1 MLGQLLSECL
11 LWRRAGRLHGLGLIF
26 CTASIAFGAPTAA
39 QSALASAGKTGGL
52 TVRVDAGSGAPRLV
66 VNGRPVRPRM
76 FFGGPGS
83 APVRV
88 EPAGRAIE
96 FEFTAENDSQHT
108 GTLHFRFGQ
117 MPGDVFLDNIRIED
131 VTSDKNVTPV
141 SDFENGP
148 DAFSRAWTTW
158 PAGAANTVGT
168 VTVEPSAGENGT
180 AGLHVNLRRPTNGQ
194 WPDWH
199 IYHLPDLTIVRGNH
213 YRVSFWAR
221 AEPARDLTVALYRPG
236 NPFVHLGGPPGPFET
251 QIRMAAA
258 VGVDFVSFPVGM
270 PWPAPG
276 EGPDWSATDNA
287 CDQVIRANP
296 KALLLPRF
304 GADPPDWWRKAHP
317 DDVMTWEDGSH
328 QQHAVVAS
336 PLYRREAA
344 ARVAALVEHL
354 EDKFGDHMAGYHPCG
369 QNTGE
374 WFYQNTWEA
383 LLNGY
388 SPADTA
394 AWRAWL
400 QERYPTDTALQSS
413 WHDPAA
419 TLKNA
424 VVPTPAQRRASPKG
438 ILRDPATEQRLIDF
452 AEFQQQA
459 MADLVCELA
468 RAARQASHGRKLVT
482 FFYGYLFEFGPIR
495 LGPSTCGHY
504 ALRRVLD
511 CPDIDLLC
519 SPISYFDRGIGGSG
533 PAMTAAESV
542 ALAGKMW
549 LFEDDTRTYLGS
561 GEFPGKYDGA
571 KDLAETQTMLVR
583 NVAQEATRNFA
594 TWWMDLGMTGWFNDK
609 RMWDE
614 MERLGPVDRVFLAK
628 PIPYQPE
635 VAAIIDERS
644 MLLTSASAW
653 TVTEPG
659 IYQVRR
665 PLARMGAPYG
675 QYMLDDVV
683 RGRVPSRLCVFL
695 NAWQLSSTQRGMLL
709 TNTRNACRV
718 WCYTPGLY
726 DGDHTSP
733 EAMRELTGFRL
744 VRVSPAKARATPT
757 APGRELGLH
766 TSFGVEASVTPLLA
780 AGDASLAE
788 TLATYPDGT
797 AAVALRKTS
806 TGWSLF
812 VGAPGL
818 TSDLLRLA
826 ARKAGVHLY
835 TETDC
840 NVYANGPIVALH
852 AAQDG
857 TVMLDTGRRGAVH
870 DALTGNFVA
879 DGPRI
884 TLPMKKG
891 DTRVLRQALP

>member
-1 MLGQLLSECL
+1 MFGRLLSECL
-11 LWRRAGRLHGLGLIF
+11 LWRCGPRLDGLILF
-26 CTASIAFGAPTAA
+26 AASFAVAAPTGA
-39 QSALASAGKTGGL
+39 QSALAHSGKTGGL
-52 TVRVDAGSGAPRLV
+52 TVRVEAGSGAPRLV

-83 APVRV
+83 VPLRV
-88 EPAGRAIE
+88 EPAGRAFE
-96 FEFTAENDSQHT
+96 FEFTAEDDSQHT

-117 MPGDVFLDNIRIED
+117 VPGDVFLDNIRIED
-131 VTSDKNVTPV
+131 VTSGKDVTPV

-148 DAFSRAWTTW
+148 EAFSRAWTTW
-158 PAGAANTVGT
+158 PPGAANTVGT
-168 VTVEPSAGENGT
+168 VTVEPAVGEKLTG
-180 AGLHVNLRRPTNGQ
+180 GLHVNLRRPANDK

-199 IYHLPDLTIVRGNH
+199 IYHLPDLPLVRGNH

-221 AEPARDLTVALYRPG
+221 AEPPRDLMVALYRPG
-236 NPFVHLGGPPGPFET
+236 NPFVRLGGPPGPFES
-251 QIRMAAA
+251 QIKMAAA
-258 VGVDFVSFPVGM
+258 AGVDFVSFPVGM
-270 PWPAPG
+270 PWPQPG
-276 EGPDWSATDNA
+276 EAADWSATDQA
-287 CDQVIRANP
+287 CEQVLRANP

-304 GADPPDWWRKAHP
+304 GADPPDWWLKTHP
-317 DDVMTWEDGSH
+317 DEVMTWEDGSH
-328 QQHAVVAS
+328 QQQAVVAS
-336 PLYRREAA
+336 PLYRRDAA

-354 EDKFGDHMAGYHPCG
+354 EDKFGDHTAGYHPCG

-388 SPADTA
+388 APADTA

-400 QERYPTDTALQSS
+400 KARYRTDASLRGS
-413 WHDPAA
+413 WHDPSA
-419 TLKNA
+419 TLNDA
-424 VVPTPAQRRASPKG
+424 AVPTPAQRRASPNG
-438 ILRDPATEQRLIDF
+438 ILRDPETEQPLIDF
-452 AEFQQQA
+452 AQFQQQA

-468 RAARQASHGRKLVT
+468 RAARRASQGRKLVA

-519 SPISYFDRGIGGSG
+519 SPISYFDRGIGGSA

-571 KDLAETQTMLVR
+571 KNLAETQTLLVR

-594 TWWMDLGMTGWFNDK
+594 TWWMDLGMTGWFNDQ

-614 MERLGPVDRVFLAK
+614 MEQLAAVDHVFLAR
-628 PIPYQPE
+628 PVPYRPE
-635 VAAIIDERS
+635 VAAVIDEHS
-644 MLLTSASAW
+644 MLLTSASAS
-653 TVTEPG
+653 TVTDPG

-665 PLARMGAPYG
+665 PLARIGAPYG

-683 RGRVPSRLCVFL
+683 RGRVHSRLYIFL
-695 NAWQLSSTQRGMLL
+695 NAWQLSRSQRRMLL
-709 TNTRNACRV
+709 ANTENGCCV
-718 WCYTPGLY
+718 WCYAPGLY
-726 DGDHTSP
+726 DGDRTSP
-733 EAMRELTGFRL
+733 EAVREITAFRL
-744 VRVSPAKARATPT
+744 VRVSPRQARATPT
-757 APGRELGLH
+757 APGRNLGLQN
-766 TSFGVEASVTPLLA
+766 SFGVEGTVTPLFA
-780 AGDASLAE
+780 AADATPAE

-806 TGWSLF
+806 TGWSMF
-812 VGAPGL
+812 VGTPGL
-818 TSDLLRLA
+818 TADLLRVA

-840 NVYANGPIVALH
+840 IVYANGPIVALH
-852 AAQDG
+852 APDDG
-857 TVMLDTGRRGAVH
+857 PVTLDTGHRGAVH
-870 DALTGNFVA
+870 DALTGLFVA

-891 DTRVLRQALP
+891 DTRVLLQALP

>member
-1 MLGQLLSECL
+1 MFARFLSAGLLGR
-11 LWRRAGRLHGLGLIF
+11 WAGRLHGLGLTLY
-26 CTASIAFGAPTAA
+26 TASLALAAPSAA
-39 QSALASAGKTGGL
+39 QSAPASAGKTGEL
-52 TVRVDAGSGAPRLV
+52 TVRVDASSGAPRLV

-83 APVRV
+83 APLRIEPIGRV
-88 EPAGRAIE
+88 VE
-96 FEFTAENDSQHT
+96 FEFTAENDSKDT

-117 MPGDVFLDNIRIED
+117 TPGDVFLDNIRIED
-131 VTSDKNVTPV
+131 VTTGKDVTPV
-141 SDFENGP
+141 SGFENGP
-148 DAFSRAWTTW
+148 DAFSRGWTTW
-158 PAGAANTVGT
+158 PLGAANTVGT

-180 AGLHVNLRRPTNGQ
+180 AGLHVNLRRPTRGE

-199 IYHLPDLTIVRGNH
+199 IYHLPDLTIVRGNR

-236 NPFVHLGGPPGPFET
+236 SPFVYLGGPPGPFES
-251 QIRMAAA
+251 QIKMAAS

-270 PWPAPG
+270 PWPRPG
-276 EGPDWSATDNA
+276 EGADWSATDSA
-287 CDQVIRANP
+287 CEQVLRANP

-304 GADPPDWWRKAHP
+304 GADPPDWWRKANP

-336 PLYRREAA
+336 PRYRRDAA

-354 EDKFGDHMAGYHPCG
+354 EDKFGGHIAGYHPCG

-388 SPADTA
+388 APTDTA

-400 QERYPTDTALQSS
+400 KERYRTDTALRSS

-419 TLKNA
+419 ALNNA
-424 VVPTPAQRRASPKG
+424 AVPTPAQRRASSTG
-438 ILRDPATEQRLIDF
+438 ILRDPAREQPLIDF

-459 MADLVCELA
+459 MADLVCDLA
-468 RAARQASHGRKLVT
+468 RAARQASRGRKLVT
-482 FFYGYLFEFGPIR
+482 FFYGYVFEFGPIR
-495 LGPSTCGHY
+495 LGPSTSGHY

-519 SPISYFDRGIGGSG
+519 SPISYFDRGIGGSA

-561 GEFPGKYDGA
+561 GEFPGKIDGA
-571 KDLAETQTMLVR
+571 KDLAETETMLVR

-614 MERLGPVDRVFLAK
+614 MERLGPVDRAFLAK
-628 PIPYQPE
+628 PIPYRPE
-635 VAAIIDERS
+635 VAAVIDERS

-675 QYMLDDVV
+675 QFMLDDVV
-683 RGRVPSRLCVFL
+683 RGRVHSKLYVFL
-695 NAWQLSSTQRGMLL
+695 NAWQLSSTQRSKLL
-709 TNTRNACRV
+709 ANTRNACRV
-718 WCYTPGLY
+718 WCYAPGMY
-726 DGDHTSP
+726 DGDRTSP

-744 VRVSPAKARATPT
+744 ARVSPAKARATPT
-757 APGRELGLH
+757 GTGRELGLR
-766 TSFGVEASVTPLLA
+766 TAFGVESPVTPLFA
-780 AGDASLAE
+780 AEDATPAE
-788 TLATYPDGT
+788 TLATYTDGT
-797 AAVALRKTS
+797 AAVALRKTG

-818 TSDLLRLA
+818 TSDLLRIA
-826 ARKAGVHLY
+826 ARKAGVHLF

-840 NVYANGPIVALH
+840 NVYANGPIVTLH

-857 TVMLDTGRRGAVH
+857 PVILDTGRRGAVH

>member
-1 MLGQLLSECL
+1 MFRRLLSKGFL
-11 LWRRAGRLHGLGLIF
+11 RRRTGVLHGPALTL
-26 CTASIAFGAPTAA
+26 CTAGIMLAA
-39 QSALASAGKTGGL
+39 TMAASAALASAGNTGGL

-83 APVRV
+83 APLRG
-88 EPAGRAIE
+88 ELAGRGIQ
-96 FEFTAENDSQHT
+96 FEFTAVTDAQHT

-117 MPGDVFLDNIRIED
+117 APGDVFLDNIRIED
-131 VTSDKNVTPV
+131 VTSGQDVTPV

-148 DAFSRAWTTW
+148 DAFTRAWTTW
-158 PAGAANTVGT
+158 PPGAANTVGT
-168 VTVEPSAGENGT
+168 VTVEASAGENRTG
-180 AGLHVNLRRPTNGQ
+180 GLHVNLRRPASGE

-199 IYHLPDLTIVRGNH
+199 VYHLPDLAIVRGH
-213 YRVSFWAR
+213 RYRVSFWAR

-236 NPFVHLGGPPGPFET
+236 NPFIYLGGPPGPFES
-251 QIRMAAA
+251 QIKMAAA

-270 PWPAPG
+270 PWPSPG
-276 EGPDWSATDNA
+276 EAADWSATDSA
-287 CDQVIRANP
+287 CEEVLRANP

-317 DDVMTWEDGSH
+317 DAVMTWEDGSH

-354 EDKFGDHMAGYHPCG
+354 EGKFGDHMAGYHPCG

-374 WFYQNTWEA
+374 WFYQSTWES

-388 SPADTA
+388 APADTV

-400 QERYPTDTALQSS
+400 HERYGSDAALRNS

-419 TLKNA
+419 KLSDA
-424 VVPTPAQRRASPKG
+424 AVPTPAQRRASPGG
-438 ILRDPATEQRLIDF
+438 ILRNPASEQPLIDF

-459 MADLVCELA
+459 MADLVCDLA

-519 SPISYFDRGIGGSG
+519 SPISYFDRGIGGSA
-533 PAMTAAESV
+533 PAMSAAESV

-571 KDLAETQTMLVR
+571 KDLAETQTMLIR

-614 MERLGPVDRVFLAK
+614 MERLAHVDRLFMAK
-628 PIPYQPE
+628 AIPYRPE
-635 VAAIIDERS
+635 VAAVIDERS

-659 IYQVRR
+659 IYQARR
-665 PLARMGAPYG
+665 PLARIGAPYG

-683 RGRVPSRLCVFL
+683 RGRVHSRLYVFL
-695 NAWQLSSTQRGMLL
+695 NAWQLSKAQRRTLL
-709 TNTRNACRV
+709 THTRNACRV
-718 WCYTPGLY
+718 WCYAPGLY
-726 DGDHTSP
+726 ERDRTSP

-744 VRVSPAKARATPT
+744 VEVSPAKAQASPTGRGRA
-757 APGRELGLH
+757 LGLR
-766 TSFGVEASVTPLLA
+766 TSFGVEGSVSPLFA
-780 AGDASLAE
+780 AGDATPAE

-797 AAVALRKTS
+797 AAVALRKLS

-818 TSDLLRLA
+818 TSDLLRIA

-840 NVYANGPIVALH
+840 NIYANGPIVALH

-857 TVMLDTGRRGAVH
+857 PVMLDTGHRGAVL
-870 DALTGNFVA
+870 DALTGDFVA
-879 DGPRI
+879 NGPRI
-884 TLPMKKG
+884 TLVMKKG